1 MRQTIGE
8 TRRISLNEK
17 KKLFRFHRNPKLLA
31 TYASNINWPRSV
43 CCLTGE
49 DNSIIVCEQDR
60 CRLVLFTS
68 QLMLRSTCGGQRG
81 NGQYEFDSP
90 WNVASLTI
98 VSNSSSWIL
107 VADTNNRRVQC
118 FSIGY
123 QDRFIYKQTLKTKE
137 KPFFIAT
144 NNEHIAVSCEN
155 GVIET
160 FLSEDRRQL
169 ARIELNKSTFMQK
182 KKLSNA
188 FPICLDKETSS
199 LFLGNTISSVS
210 TIYQLT
216 ITGEFIRTI
225 EFVHYPFLRI
235 NSMIFDNYD
244 QQIIIS
250 DSFNSVIYSIDPDLD
265 EDNIQILL
273 KRSDKVNCPQDLSVG
288 SEGHLILVECSVN
301 TEHALKIFR
310 HHPCQCHSRRKASSL
325 KTSETKSVRSMI
337 FSYSINET

>member
-1 MRQTIGE
+1 MIGK
-8 TRRISLNEK
+8 INSLK
-17 KKLFRFHRNPKLLA
+17 QKLSIHLIHSRRNPKLLA
-31 TYASNINWPRSV
+31 SYASNINWPRSV

-68 QLMLRSTCGGQRG
+68 QLILRSTCGSKRG

-90 WNVASLTI
+90 WNVASLL
-98 VSNSSSWIL
+98 NSSSPYIL

-123 QDRFIYKQTLKTKE
+123 QDRFIYKQTFQTKE
-137 KPFFIAT
+137 KPYFIAT
-144 NNEHIAVSCEN
+144 SNEHFAVSCEN
-155 GVIET
+155 GVIDT
-160 FLSEDRRQL
+160 FVSKDRRPI
-169 ARIELNKSTFMQK
+169 ARIELNKTSLIRNK
-182 KKLSNA
+182 KSSNA
-188 FPICLDKETSS
+188 LPICLDRETSS
-199 LFLGNTISSVS
+199 LFLGNTISSIS

-216 ITGEFIRTI
+216 ITGGFIRTI
-225 EFVHYPFLRI
+225 EFFQYPFLRI

-244 QQIIIS
+244 QQIVIS

-273 KRSDKVNCPQDLSVG
+273 KRSDKINCPQDLSVG
-288 SEGHLILVECSVN
+288 SEGHLIVVECSVN

-310 HHPCQCHSRRKASSL
+310 HHPCECHSRRKTSSL
-325 KTSETKSVRSMI
+325 KTSETTSVRSMI
-337 FSYSINET
+337 FSYSINGT